1 MGIVPKVHTTGIV
14 YRLVLAHENNR
25 NALSKLSEDA
35 LRRID
40 MVPHASVGQG
50 SLRGYPGEHRSF
62 RLDRKRYT
70 FPIACDILTEPEN
83 KNDR

>member
-1 MGIVPKVHTTGIV
+1 MLAVNRDAHTSGVV

-50 SLRGYPGEHRSF
+50 SLRE
-62 RLDRKRYT
+62 
-70 FPIACDILTEPEN
+70 
-83 KNDR
+83 